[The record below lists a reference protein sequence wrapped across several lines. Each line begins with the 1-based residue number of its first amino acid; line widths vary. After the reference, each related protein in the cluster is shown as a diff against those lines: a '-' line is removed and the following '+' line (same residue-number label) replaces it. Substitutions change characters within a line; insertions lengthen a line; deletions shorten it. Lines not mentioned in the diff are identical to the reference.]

1 MIKVDIKNQND
12 KYLWIDG
19 VLFSRLLQREER
31 HLDTA
36 PVAIAYFLPKSLTP
50 A

>member
-1 MIKVDIKNQND
+1 MIKIDIKNQND

-19 VLFSRLLQREER
+19 VLFSRLQREER